1 MLNFSGVNRE
11 GKNADDR
18 KNGCVG
24 YLQNLQC
31 ADLGGNTQTFFYEG
45 MRVCLHVQCF
55 AVGHPKRRKQHA
67 LEYQDKRKREAQVC
81 EG

>member
-1 MLNFSGVNRE
+1 MQTIVRMVVWDIYRTCSAPTSGEIHRH
-11 GKNADDR
+11 
-18 KNGCVG
+18 
-24 YLQNLQC
+24 
-31 ADLGGNTQTFFYEG
+31 FFHEG

-67 LEYQDKRKREAQVC
+67 LEYQDKRNREAQVC